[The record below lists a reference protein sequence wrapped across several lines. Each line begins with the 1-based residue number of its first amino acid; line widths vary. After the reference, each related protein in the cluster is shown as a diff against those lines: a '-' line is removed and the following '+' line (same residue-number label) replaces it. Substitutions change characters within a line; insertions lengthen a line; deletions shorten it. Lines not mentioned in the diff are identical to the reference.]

1 MMHHRTTTTVTT
13 LILCACLLLTGCS
26 ARAGQ
31 RDFIRREPM
40 YSATWEGIEFLG
52 AVDNDDDTLKPPPVA
67 TTRCFKTTKP
77 AEDALQQVM
86 ATARQNGWLEKKE
99 TRSKIS
105 RSAHKNI
112 GSASITLI
120 ASTIVA
126 SCTRHPETNFSI
138 SLAFI

>member
-1 MMHHRTTTTVTT
+1 
-13 LILCACLLLTGCS
+13 
-26 ARAGQ
+26 
-31 RDFIRREPM
+31 M

-86 ATARQNGWLEKKE
+86 ATARQNGWLEKKD

-120 ASTIVA
+120 ASTIAA